1 MLDFVPIMHTKTWT
15 RHRVVLSAGGFHPFL
30 PAILLLLGGSLG
42 FGCSK
47 QEEEVPPVTIQT
59 VEAYGIRLDETA
71 TPKQVAYVLLRS
83 LADDVFASQAFQ
95 RDQQRQA
102 LEQTFAL
109 AAYSEIER
117 RLLQAYGANAKWE
130 EGQRD
135 RELFRVV
142 NCWAPIVAHYVAS
155 FDTDFEA
162 ASRKMQVAI
171 EAGEKRADVS
181 YPVCH
186 DPSIEDPAKREAVIL
201 RIELSREEADGKLYW
216 RVGRVVYGG
225 LAGGTHTRPASQP
238 SSDAKN

>member
-1 MLDFVPIMHTKTWT
+1 MLDFAPIMRTKIWT
-15 RHRVVLSAGGFHPFL
+15 RHRVALSPRGFHPFL
-30 PAILLLLGGSLG
+30 PVVLLLLGGWLG
-42 FGCSK
+42 FGCGK

-59 VEAYGIRLDETA
+59 VEAYGLRLDETA
-71 TPKQVAYVLLRS
+71 TPKQVAYALLRS
-83 LADDVFASQAFQ
+83 LADDVFASQAFH

-102 LEQTFAL
+102 LEQSFSL

-117 RLLQAYGANAKWE
+117 RLLQVYGANAKWE

-162 ASRKMQVAI
+162 ASRKMQLAI
-171 EAGEKRADVS
+171 EAGEKRADVF

-186 DPSIEDPAKREAVIL
+186 DPSIEDPAKRETVIL
-201 RIELSREEADGKLYW
+201 QIELAREAANDKLYW
-216 RVGRVVYGG
+216 RVARVSYRGPAGR
-225 LAGGTHTRPASQP
+225 ASSQPASQP
-238 SSDAKN
+238 AGEAKN